1 MEKAYKRINVVILEE
16 QHQVLTERGL
26 NVSGLIR
33 DLLGDYLSAS
43 TITLQ
48 VSEDTR
54 RLYDQIVANSGAT
67 DEDIEVHL
75 RTALANVLK
84 RKIEEMQTLHEQLM
98 AELVGSYAA
107 PRAPKTAKVPKA
119 APGTE

>member
-1 MEKAYKRINVVILEE
+1 MDETYKRVNVVILEN
-16 QHQVLTERGL
+16 QHEALNQRGL
-26 NVSGLIR
+26 NVSGLVR
-33 DLLGDYLSAS
+33 DLLGDYLSAN

-54 RLYDQIVANSGAT
+54 RLYDQIVSNTGAT

-84 RKIEEMQTLHEQLM
+84 HKIEEMQSLHEQLM
-98 AELVGSYAA
+98 AELVDAYAA
-107 PRAPKTAKVPKA
+107 K
-119 APGTE
+119 